1 MRIQFFY
8 TALVSFIITIALGI
22 LLIPVLDKLKFG
34 QTIRSDGPK
43 RHLKKTGTPTMGGI
57 IFIPAIVFTTLFFSG
72 ISSDI
77 LIVIFSMIGFS
88 LLGFADDFIKIARKR
103 SLGLRANQKLLFQ
116 FILSIGLTLYVFSN
130 YTRPTEILVPFYTG
144 RIDIGA
150 FYIPLTIIFVIM
162 GTVNSVNLT
171 DGLDGLVSGIIAIIS
186 FFYTVFLAMNN
197 HWTLA
202 IFSAAITGACL
213 GFLLFNHYP
222 ARVFMGDTGSLGLGG
237 ALAAIAVLS
246 RSHFYLAIF
255 GMILIIETLSVI
267 LQVISFHIIGKRVFK
282 MSPIHHHFELCGWSE
297 HKVVYM
303 FWLITLIMG
312 LIGFLMYK
320 RVSIPIS

>member
-1 MRIQFFY
+1 MRTEFY
-8 TALVSFIITIALGI
+8 AALASFIITTALGI
-22 LLIPVLDKLKFG
+22 LLIPALAKLKFG
-34 QTIRSDGPK
+34 QTIRSDGPQ

-57 IFIPAIVFTTLFFSG
+57 IFIPGIALATLFFSG
-72 ISSDI
+72 ISGDA
-77 LIVIFSMIGFS
+77 LIAIFLMVGFGFI
-88 LLGFADDFIKIARKR
+88 GFADDFIKITMKR

-116 FILSIGLTLYVFSN
+116 LILSIGLILYVFAN
-130 YTRPTEILVPFYTG
+130 HTRPTEILMPFYSG

-150 FYIPLTIIFVIM
+150 LYIPITVIFVIM

-186 FFYTVFLAMNN
+186 FFYTIILTMNN
-197 HWTLA
+197 NWNLA

-255 GMILIIETLSVI
+255 GMIFIIETLSVI
-267 LQVISFHIIGKRVFK
+267 FQVISFKMTGKRILK

-297 HKVVYM
+297 RKVVHT
-303 FWLITLIMG
+303 FWLITLITG
-312 LIGFLMYK
+312 ILGFLMYK
-320 RVSIPIS
+320 AVIIPIS